1 MFGKFNMNN
10 IMEKAQDMQKELE
23 SITATGES
31 GAGAVTIQMNA
42 RHTVS
47 SVSIDDDIIKDAS
60 TNKAVL
66 EELVMAAINNAA
78 HKIED
83 KTKERMSDINSIMG
97 SFMGKNNDDDN
108 KS

>member
-1 MFGKFNMNN
+1 MFDKFNMNN

-23 SITATGES
+23 NITVTGES

-83 KTKERMSDINSIMG
+83 KAKERMSDINSIMG
-97 SFMGKNNDDDN
+97 TFMGKNNDDD